1 MGSCRTCGTVVYSE
15 CVCGCVVCLIFCG
28 GGGGGERG
36 AAYACRNRYGLI
48 RPLHT
53 PIFRGTER
61 CLQTTKLKG

>member
-15 CVCGCVVCLIFCG
+15 CVCGCVFDFLR
-28 GGGGGERG
+28 GGERG
-36 AAYACRNRYGLI
+36 GAYACRNRYGLI

-53 PIFRGTER
+53 RIPRGTER